1 MSYQR
6 IKLSD
11 LYTTDEIEDMKTYIS
26 TLSEQEKRH
35 MSQYVYRDIVR
46 TILEQFPDISKI
58 FSTTELCACCFKNL
72 DLYNSK
78 VSHNALNI
86 QKVH

>member
-11 LYTTDEIEDMKTYIS
+11 LYTTDEIEDMKTYVS

-35 MSQYVYRDIVR
+35 ILQYVYRDIVR
-46 TILEQFPDISKI
+46 TILEQFPDISKNI
-58 FSTTELCACCFKNL
+58 L
-72 DLYNSK
+72 
-78 VSHNALNI
+78 HNRV
-86 QKVH
+86 VHMLLQEFGLGYPLRYIRH

>member
-26 TLSEQEKRH
+26 TLSEQEKLH
-35 MSQYVYRDIVR
+35 MSQYVYRDIAR
-46 TILEQFPDISKI
+46 TILEQFPDISKNI
-58 FSTTELCACCFKNL
+58 L
-72 DLYNSK
+72 
-78 VSHNALNI
+78 HNRVVRMLL
-86 QKVH
+86 QEFGLV